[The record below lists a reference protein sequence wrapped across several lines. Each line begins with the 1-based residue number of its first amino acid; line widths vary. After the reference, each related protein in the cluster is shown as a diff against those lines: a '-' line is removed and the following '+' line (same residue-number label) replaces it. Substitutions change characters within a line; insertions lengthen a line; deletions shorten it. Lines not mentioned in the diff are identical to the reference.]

1 MGSQEPQG
9 ESWRGMAFSE
19 RTPPPPSS
27 ISQAA
32 AKILAL
38 SKGRDTVP
46 RPCWVEG
53 CKATLGTL
61 AVTLS
66 GKRTLRQNPT
76 ATMVLKFHSMS
87 KSRFKVPVS
96 KLHPRAV
103 KSESVKWDPGS
114 SSFCN
119 SQGITVKLSPMLGST
134 WPSEE
139 PVLLQV

>member
-1 MGSQEPQG
+1 M
-9 ESWRGMAFSE
+9 
-19 RTPPPPSS
+19 
-27 ISQAA
+27 
-32 AKILAL
+32 
-38 SKGRDTVP
+38 
-46 RPCWVEG
+46 
-53 CKATLGTL
+53 GTL

-76 ATMVLKFHSMS
+76 ASMVLKFHSMS

-103 KSESVKWDPGS
+103 KSASVKWDPGS

-119 SQGITVKLSPMLGST
+119 SQVVTVKLSPTWWST
-134 WPSEE
+134 WPSAE